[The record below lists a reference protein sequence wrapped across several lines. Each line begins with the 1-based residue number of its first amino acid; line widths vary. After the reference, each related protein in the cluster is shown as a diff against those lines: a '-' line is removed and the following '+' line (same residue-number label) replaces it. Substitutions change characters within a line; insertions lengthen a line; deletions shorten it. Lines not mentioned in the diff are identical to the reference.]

1 MKLTYTLIL
10 LGSMFLFSTLE
21 AQILIDNSLTVEDY
35 VQNVLIGQGVAVSN
49 ITFNGAP
56 GDQVNMQIGS
66 FDGTACNVGI
76 PSGLVLGSGDVSF
89 VEGPN
94 NSGGFTGNSPGNFD
108 TSDPDLTALI
118 PGYTVNDWAILE
130 FDFVPNGDTLSFNY
144 VWGSEEYMEWVNTSF
159 NDVFGF
165 FLSGPGILGPYSNG
179 AINIAQIPGTA
190 LPVTIDNVNLG
201 SNPEYYIDNEV
212 EADSQTNDYYIQL
225 DGFTV
230 PLEAM
235 AIVECGG
242 SYHIKIAI
250 ADAGDTILDSAVFLE
265 EGSFSSNSVVEVDLS
280 VDVGLPGANIIYEDC
295 GLATISFTRSPLSD
309 LSVED
314 MVIVTWGGSAIN
326 GVDYTQMQ
334 DTIIFPIGEVTVQF
348 EIDAFEDG
356 IAEGLENVFLDILNL
371 AACNGA
377 GLVTNYEFFI
387 DNEPELLVVD
397 GFSETICLGDTLE
410 IAPIITGGYGNYQ
423 YLWSTTETT
432 PSIFT
437 SPLVTTTYN
446 IIVSDTCGMP
456 SDDADITVEIIEYP
470 ALEVVIDQGD
480 LDLDCGESIN
490 LTATA
495 SGGDGVYSN
504 WAWTDEN
511 GINLFGWDNNLWY
524 STWQGASQINIS
536 VQDGCGFIANN
547 VINVSLDVP
556 PLLLDAPDEI
566 LALCNEDFNISAQ
579 ASGGQPVYSYN
590 WYIGSTWQGFG
601 SDFTYSTSQ
610 EIVITVDAQDACGQ
624 SLSVDIPV
632 FIDSPPVLTTL
643 QEFFTGSCIEE
654 FSIHVDVISGSG
666 GYQFTW
672 YEDGIQI
679 ASGTPLI
686 ATFDDST
693 NLTVVVEDACDAQ
706 TSDETEITIINPP
719 LEIDL
724 GEDLNASCIDN
735 TQLFVDIISGSGA
748 YTYMWFID
756 GNQVGSDSTITWQT
770 YTSEEVTV
778 IVADGCQGLDEDVI
792 VLNIPNEPV
801 VVDVTPPQFICAG
814 EEVTLEATAVG
825 GEGGFIYYWPE
836 MNEWG
841 QSVTFSPFQAG
852 EFTVVATDIC
862 NKYDVDSTTVQI
874 IDLLAQFQTVYL
886 DEFNV
891 QFYATPA
898 PTCPDCNYLWDF
910 GDGFS
915 STETDPFHT
924 FDGLAQYDV
933 ELVVVHPAGCIDTA
947 LGIIHAPP
955 ILYIPN
961 SFTPN
966 NDGVNDYFSVIG
978 DQLLRFELNIFNRW
992 GDLVFHSTD
1001 ITQAWNGSCNGGEHF
1016 SPNGVYQYQVKVK
1029 GFNSDAIEKN
1039 GTVTLLR

>member
-1 MKLTYTLIL
+1 MKTTSTLL
-10 LGSMFLFSTLE
+10 LIGCIFAFSTLQ
-21 AQILIDNSLTVEDY
+21 AQIVIDNSLTVADY

-49 ITFNGAP
+49 ITFNGQP
-56 GDQVNMQIGS
+56 GDQVNIQIGS
-66 FDGTACNVGI
+66 FDGTDCNVGI
-76 PSGLVLGSGDVSF
+76 SSGLVLGSGDVSF

-94 NSGGFTGNSPGNFD
+94 NSGGFTGDSPGNFD

-165 FLSGPGILGPYSNG
+165 FLSGPGIAGPYSNN

-190 LPVTIDNVNLG
+190 LPVTIDNVNNG
-201 SNPEYYIDNEV
+201 SNAEYYIDNEV
-212 EADSQTNDYYIQL
+212 EPDYSTNDYYIQL

-235 AIVECGG
+235 AIVQCGG

-265 EGSFSSNSVVEVDLS
+265 EGSFSSNSVVEVALTI
-280 VDVGLPGANIIYEDC
+280 DVGPPEADLIYEDC

-326 GVDYTQMQ
+326 GVDYTEMQ
-334 DTIIFPIGEVTVQF
+334 DTIIFPVGVTTVEF
-348 EIDAFEDG
+348 DIDAFEDG
-356 IAEGLENVFLDILNL
+356 IAEGTENVFLDILNL

-387 DNEPELLVVD
+387 DDEPELLVVD

-410 IAPIITGGYGNYQ
+410 IAPIITGGYGNYN

-432 PSIFT
+432 PSILASPIIT
-437 SPLVTTTYN
+437 SVYN
-446 IIVSDTCGMP
+446 VIVSDTCGMP
-456 SDDADITVEIIEYP
+456 SDDGDITVEIIEYP
-470 ALEVVIDQGD
+470 PLEVVIDQGNI
-480 LDLDCGESIN
+480 DLDCGEGVN
-490 LTATA
+490 LTATVG
-495 SGGDGVYSN
+495 GGDGVYSN
-504 WAWTDEN
+504 WFWYDEN
-511 GINLFGWDNNLWY
+511 GANLFGWQNSLWY
-524 STWQGASQINIS
+524 STWQGASEITVS
-536 VQDGCGFIANN
+536 VQDGCGFIATNTID
-547 VINVSLDVP
+547 VTLDVP
-556 PLLLDAPDEI
+556 PLFLDAPDDV
-566 LALCNEDFNISAQ
+566 LALCNENFNVTAE
-579 ASGGQPVYSYN
+579 ASGGQPGFTYN
-590 WYIGSTWQGFG
+590 WYLGSTWIGFG
-601 SDFTYSTSQ
+601 PTINYSTSQ
-610 EIVITVDAQDACGQ
+610 EIVLTVDAQDACGQ
-624 SLSVDIPV
+624 SLSADIPV
-632 FIDSPPVLTTL
+632 FIDSPPVVAEV
-643 QEFFTGSCIEE
+643 QEQFTGSCVEE
-654 FSIHVDVISGSG
+654 FTIDVDVISGSG
-666 GYQFTW
+666 GYQYTW
-672 YEDGIQI
+672 YENGIQF
-679 ASGTPLI
+679 ASGTPLV
-686 ATFDDST
+686 ATFDDSAMI
-693 NLTVVVEDACDAQ
+693 TVVVEDACDAQ
-706 TSDETEITIINPP
+706 TSEATEITIVNPP
-719 LEIDL
+719 LEITL
-724 GEDLNASCIDN
+724 GDDINASCIDD
-735 TQLFVDIISGSGA
+735 TELSVDIISGSGQ
-748 YTYMWFID
+748 YTYLWYID
-756 GNQVGSDSTITWQT
+756 GVQVGSDPTFTWQT
-770 YTSEEVTV
+770 YTTEEISVT
-778 IVADGCQGLDEDVI
+778 VADGCQGLDNDDI
-792 VLNIPNEPV
+792 IIHIPNDPV
-801 VVDVTPPQFICAG
+801 VVDVTPPQYICAG
-814 EEVTLEATAVG
+814 EEVTLEANAAG

-836 MNEWG
+836 MDEWG
-841 QSVTFSPFQAG
+841 QSITFSPFQEG
-852 EFTVVATDIC
+852 TFSVVATDIC
-862 NKYDVDSTTVQI
+862 NKYDVDSTSVQI
-874 IDLLAQFQTVYL
+874 IDILAQFQTVYQ

-891 QFYATPA
+891 QFYATPT
-898 PTCPDCNYLWDF
+898 PVCPDCNYLWDF

-915 STETDPFHT
+915 SNEMDPFHT

-966 NDGVNDYFSVIG
+966 NDGVNDYFKVVG

-1001 ITQAWNGSCNGGEHF
+1001 INEAWNGSYNGGDYF
-1016 SPNGVYQYQVKVK
+1016 APNGVYLYQVKVK